1 MGAKGAAAP
10 LETPAWGQAPKTPKV
25 QSQVPPH
32 HPDPAASRLLL
43 GLAMGVMDVPGRGP
57 HSRVFALQGCKIAKN
72 FAPAAGLASGGACGG
87 LRQEWQSAGYH
98 PDTGCAF
105 SLPRWA
111 DPKAPALRAA
121 AFRCS
126 ANPDLAHAVCSVPE
140 FLLICVP

>member
-87 LRQEWQSAGYH
+87 LTLSRASWLGACTLYRYIGL
-98 PDTGCAF
+98 T
-105 SLPRWA
+105 A
-111 DPKAPALRAA
+111 DSW
-121 AFRCS
+121 CT
-126 ANPDLAHAVCSVPE
+126 
-140 FLLICVP
+140 